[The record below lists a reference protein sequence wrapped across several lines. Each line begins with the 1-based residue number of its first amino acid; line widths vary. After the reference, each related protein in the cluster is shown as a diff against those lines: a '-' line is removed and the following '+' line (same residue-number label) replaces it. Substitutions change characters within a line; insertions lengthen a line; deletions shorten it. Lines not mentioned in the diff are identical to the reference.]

1 MREIFFIKFKLRHK
15 EDDFKFFL
23 LSIYGPAQLEHKS
36 LFLSELVRVCSNETL
51 PIIMGG
57 DFNIIRSPSEKNNA
71 NYSDRWPFLF
81 NAVID
86 SLNLRELE
94 LTGRKFT
101 WANHLH
107 NQTFEKLDRILVC
120 TDFESKYPLTTV
132 HALTREISDHTPLL
146 CNTNSSSQTYQHQ
159 FKFELGW
166 LLRDGFCDMV
176 RDVWNSV
183 VDTGTPI
190 ERWQNKIRRLRQYLR
205 GWAKNISGHY
215 KKEKKELLDKLDE
228 LDKKAEGCALNET
241 EINLKHVLNDRLAE
255 LLREEELKWYQRAKV
270 RHLLEG
276 DANTKYYHLLA
287 NGKHRKTR
295 IFQLHDGDNIIEGDA
310 HLKEHIT
317 SYYKNMFG
325 PPDNLVVELNE
336 HYVQDIPRV
345 SEEENEYPTGNFSE
359 AEVRA
364 AIF

>member
-1 MREIFFIKFKLRHK
+1 MILGINLLTFDIGQIDEGDFFTKFKLRQK

-57 DFNIIRSPSEKNNA
+57 DFNIIRSLSEKNNA

-101 WANHLH
+101 WANNLH

-166 LLRDGFCDMV
+166 LLRDGFYDMV

-215 KKEKKELLDKLDE
+215 KKEKK
-228 LDKKAEGCALNET
+228 N
-241 EINLKHVLNDRLAE
+241 
-255 LLREEELKWYQRAKV
+255 
-270 RHLLEG
+270 
-276 DANTKYYHLLA
+276 
-287 NGKHRKTR
+287 
-295 IFQLHDGDNIIEGDA
+295 
-310 HLKEHIT
+310 
-317 SYYKNMFG
+317 S
-325 PPDNLVVELNE
+325 
-336 HYVQDIPRV
+336 
-345 SEEENEYPTGNFSE
+345 
-359 AEVRA
+359 
-364 AIF
+364 